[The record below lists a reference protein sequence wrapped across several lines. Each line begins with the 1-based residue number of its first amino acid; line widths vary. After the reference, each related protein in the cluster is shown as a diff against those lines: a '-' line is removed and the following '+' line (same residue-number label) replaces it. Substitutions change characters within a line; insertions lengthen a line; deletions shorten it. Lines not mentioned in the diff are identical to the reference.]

1 LTLVDSSVW
10 IAYLRGQRSIA
21 TDKMTALTLA
31 DDILL
36 CDIILLE
43 VLQGARDDRHAA
55 RLNQILRRYK
65 LVPLFD
71 EHLAVRAADNFRRLR
86 SIGITVRKTMD
97 LIIGTFCIEHG
108 HRLLHHDRD
117 FEPMTTHLG
126 LLIA

>member
-31 DDILL
+31 DVILL

-55 RLNQILRRYK
+55 RLNQILRRYSSCRYS
-65 LVPLFD
+65 V
-71 EHLAVRAADNFRRLR
+71 
-86 SIGITVRKTMD
+86 SIWPSAPPKISGA
-97 LIIGTFCIEHG
+97 C
-108 HRLLHHDRD
+108 
-117 FEPMTTHLG
+117 G
-126 LLIA
+126 LLGSQSEK